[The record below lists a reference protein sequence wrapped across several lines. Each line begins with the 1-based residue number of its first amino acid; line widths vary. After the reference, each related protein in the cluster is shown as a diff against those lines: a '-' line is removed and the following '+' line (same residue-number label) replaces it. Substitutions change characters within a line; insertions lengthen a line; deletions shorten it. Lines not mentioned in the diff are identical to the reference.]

1 MRDSAGRPRVLF
13 VCQGN
18 ICRSPFA
25 AALLRARLGDN
36 DAISVGSAGMM
47 PQPGRPTP
55 AFGLQ
60 AAAAFGI
67 DLAAHRS
74 AWLTREA
81 AEAAS
86 LLVVFDEINR
96 IAVFDRYPDLTVP
109 VIRLDELGQPGEI
122 ADPVDGGLEEFQR
135 CYQRIAAGVAELV
148 EVTQRV
154 PPKSYAR
161 ICNDRR
167 SHPHH
172 AVGRPD
178 LTVGE
183 AEWRDLESEA
193 ASGSPVFGPYVHA
206 MT

>member
-1 MRDSAGRPRVLF
+1 MLF

-81 AEAAS
+81 AKAAS
-86 LLVVFDEINR
+86 LLVVFDETNR
-96 IAVFDRYPDLTVP
+96 GAVFDRYPDLTVP
-109 VIRLDELGQPGEI
+109 VVRLDELGQPGEI
-122 ADPVDGGLEEFQR
+122 ADPVDGGPEEFQR
-135 CYQRIAAGVAELV
+135 CYQRIALG
-148 EVTQRV
+148 
-154 PPKSYAR
+154 
-161 ICNDRR
+161 
-167 SHPHH
+167 
-172 AVGRPD
+172 
-178 LTVGE
+178 
-183 AEWRDLESEA
+183 WRNWR
-193 ASGSPVFGPYVHA
+193 GC
-206 MT
+206 

>member
-1 MRDSAGRPRVLF
+1 VWQRLVRTLPGAAARQRQQARAQVARAARDSAGKPRILF

-25 AALLRARLGDN
+25 AALLRNRLGNN

-60 AAAAFGI
+60 AAAAVGI
-67 DLAAHRS
+67 DLAGHRS

-86 LLVVFDEINR
+86 LLVVFDETNR
-96 IAVFDRYPDLTVP
+96 GAVFDRYPDLTVP

-122 ADPVDGGLEEFQR
+122 ADPVDGGPEEFQR
-135 CYQRIAAGVAELV
+135 CYQRIADGVAEL
-148 EVTQRV
+148 
-154 PPKSYAR
+154 AR
-161 ICNDRR
+161 L
-167 SHPHH
+167 
-172 AVGRPD
+172 
-178 LTVGE
+178 LT
-183 AEWRDLESEA
+183 
-193 ASGSPVFGPYVHA
+193 
-206 MT
+206 